1 MNVREQNEPVLE
13 VEDLCS
19 YIPTSRGV
27 IKPVNHISFSIGA
40 GEIVALVGESGSGKS
55 VTAMS
60 IMGLNSPS
68 IKYYNDSVIS
78 FKGENLLKMKKKQ
91 MKKIRGNEISMIFQD
106 PMSSLNPLHPI
117 GKQIAE
123 PIMVHQGVSYQRA
136 KETVIQL
143 LAKVG
148 IPEPETRLNDYPHQL
163 SGGMRQRI
171 MIAMALACNPSL
183 LIADEPT
190 TALDVTIQAQIL
202 KVMKE
207 LQKETDISI
216 LLITHDL
223 GVVAEMADRVLVMYC
238 GEIVEEGDVY
248 SLFQNPQHP
257 YTKGLLAS
265 VPTLRGPSEKHL
277 HTIPGAVPNP
287 LELPIGCNFY
297 SRCSHAME
305 KCQAER
311 PKLIKTGNDRQ
322 AACWLIADSQFE
334 EVTVHA

>member
-1 MNVREQNEPVLE
+1 MSEFNQPLLE
-13 VEDLCS
+13 VKNLKS
-19 YIPTSRGV
+19 YFPTHRGDV
-27 IKPVNHISFSIGA
+27 KAVNDVSFMIGK

-55 VTAMS
+55 VTALS
-60 IMGLNSPS
+60 VMGLNAPS
-68 IKYYNDSVIS
+68 IKYGENSSIS
-78 FKGENLLKMKKKQ
+78 FKGENLLKMKKRK

-106 PMSSLNPLHPI
+106 PLSSLNPLHPI

-123 PIMVHQGVSYQRA
+123 PIQIHQGVSYKKAQQ
-136 KETVIQL
+136 TVINL
-143 LAKVG
+143 LNMVG
-148 IPEPETRLNDYPHQL
+148 IPDPESRLGDYPHQL

-202 KVMKE
+202 NIMRG
-207 LQKETDISI
+207 LQKDTGVSI

-248 SLFQNPQHP
+248 SIFQNPQHP

-265 VPTLRGPSEKHL
+265 IPKLKGASEKRL
-277 HTIPGAVPNP
+277 NAIPGAVPNP
-287 LELPIGCNFY
+287 IELPVGCNFFA
-297 SRCSHAME
+297 RCSYAT
-305 KCQAER
+305 AECSVNAPLLEQSGPQSR
-311 PKLIKTGNDRQ
+311 V
-322 AACWLIADSQFE
+322 ACWNLLDQQTD
-334 EVTVHA
+334 EVTNYA

>member
-1 MNVREQNEPVLE
+1 MREQNGPVLE
-13 VEDLCS
+13 VKDLYS

-55 VTAMS
+55 VTALS

-68 IKYYNDSVIS
+68 IQYDKDSAIA

-123 PIMVHQGVSYQRA
+123 PIMVHQGVSYQKA
-136 KETVIQL
+136 KATVIQL

-202 KVMKE
+202 NVMRA
-207 LQKETDISI
+207 LQKETNISI

-265 VPTLRGPSEKHL
+265 VPTLRGPSENHL

-287 LELPIGCNFY
+287 LDLPTGCNFY
-297 SRCSHAME
+297 SRCSHATE
-305 KCQAER
+305 KCLAES

-322 AACWLIADSQFE
+322 AACWLVADSQFE

>member
-1 MNVREQNEPVLE
+1 MREPVLK
-13 VEDLCS
+13 VKNLTS
-19 YIPTSRGV
+19 YIPTSKGE
-27 IKPVNHISFSIGA
+27 IKPVNHISFSIGK

-55 VTAMS
+55 VTALS
-60 IMGLNSPS
+60 IMGLNAPS
-68 IKYYNDSVIS
+68 IKYGKDSVIS
-78 FKGENLLKMKKKQ
+78 YKGENMLRMKKRQ
-91 MKKIRGNEISMIFQD
+91 LKKIRGNEISMIFQD

-123 PIMVHQGVSYQRA
+123 SIHIHQGISYKKA

-143 LAKVG
+143 LTKVG
-148 IPEPETRLNDYPHQL
+148 IPDPKSRLNDYPHQL

-171 MIAMALACNPSL
+171 MIAIALSCNPSL

-202 KVMKE
+202 NAMRQ
-207 LQKETDISI
+207 LQQETNVSI
-216 LLITHDL
+216 LMITHDL

-238 GEIVEEGDVY
+238 GEIVEEGDVH

-265 VPTLRGPSEKHL
+265 VPKLRGSSEKYL

-287 LELPIGCNFY
+287 LELPMGCNFY
-297 SRCSHAME
+297 SRCNSATE
-305 KCQAER
+305 KCLHHSPLLTNLGGEKR
-311 PKLIKTGNDRQ
+311 
-322 AACWLIADSQFE
+322 AACWNLVDQQSE
-334 EVTVHA
+334 EVSVHA